1 MVIAVSAD
9 SPALEGPV
17 DPTFG
22 RCRFLLF
29 VDPQTMQFEAV
40 DNPGAD
46 AVGGAGIQ
54 AAQAVVRRGATA
66 LVTGDV
72 GPNAMQVLEA
82 AGVAVLTGFRGTEV
96 REGVEAY
103 RSGALAST
111 TSATADRHSAP
122 RARA

>member
-1 MVIAVSAD
+1 MVMAVSAD
-9 SPALEGPV
+9 SPVLEGPV

-22 RCRFLLF
+22 RCRLLLF
-29 VDPQTMQFEAV
+29 VDPQTMEFEAV
-40 DNPGAD
+40 DNPGSD

-54 AAQAVVRRGATA
+54 AAQAVVRKGATA
-66 LVTGDV
+66 LVTGNV

-82 AGVAVLTGFRGTEV
+82 AGVTVFTGFRGTV

-111 TSATADRHSAP
+111 TSATTRRHSGP
-122 RARA
+122 GARA